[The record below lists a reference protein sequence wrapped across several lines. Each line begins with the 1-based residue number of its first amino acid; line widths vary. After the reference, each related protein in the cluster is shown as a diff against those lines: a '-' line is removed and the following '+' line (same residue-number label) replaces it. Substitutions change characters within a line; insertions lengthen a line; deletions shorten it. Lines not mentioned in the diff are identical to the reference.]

1 MWEGEQ
7 AKPRL
12 IRVLRM
18 IRELKKMTTMLL
30 MRTRTTAKPLN
41 RKDPARHQSQ
51 VHTRIRLGEADG
63 KDSIG
68 GRAERVWQGL
78 RDFRSMFLRI

>member
-7 AKPRL
+7 VKPRQ

-18 IRELKKMTTMLL
+18 IRKVKKMTTMLW
-30 MRTRTTAKPLN
+30 MKTRTTAEPLN

-68 GRAERVWQGL
+68 GSAEMV
-78 RDFRSMFLRI
+78 